1 MKICPNCQREFPD
14 TMRFCQTDGTPLGEA
29 VEDVQAVDPLKTQIV
44 RQDEIAAMIPP
55 DDPFKTMVAS
65 RIDVKEDDEDD
76 VLQIPQDFDPMAT
89 MVVAPLGAPEKQ
101 TLEDLVSDPPAFD
114 SLKEE
119 IKPDVPAVFFDA
131 PIAPPI
137 SEPPAP
143 VFSEPVIEAPSFSD
157 VPAPA
162 PADDEVPV
170 TIFQSNFDSQSPQ
183 EPEVASPFSTPPPSF
198 DAPLSEPIAPPPFE
212 APQAPISSQPSSP
225 FSTPPPSFD
234 APLSEPIAP
243 PPFEAPQAPI
253 SSQPSSPFSTP
264 PPRFDAPVSEPVAPP
279 PFEAPQA
286 PMASEP
292 SSPFSTPPTSFDPPV
307 SQPIAP
313 SPFQPTPFDAPQA
326 PANQAFQPAEWNA
339 PPAPVGEW
347 GQQGIGADT
356 PFQPPAVSGPSQMLA
371 IISLITGVLGFL
383 LMFGGIVPIVSLI
396 CIPVSFLLAISG
408 IITGFLARSRAA
420 NDPEHYAG
428 SGLALG
434 GIIGGGG
441 AILVFVGLLILGF
454 LLGFMLR

>member
-119 IKPDVPAVFFDA
+119 IKPDVPAVSFDA

-225 FSTPPPSFD
+225 FSTPPPRFD
-234 APLSEPIAP
+234 APL
-243 PPFEAPQAPI
+243 
-253 SSQPSSPFSTP
+253 
-264 PPRFDAPVSEPVAPP
+264 SEPVAPP